1 MRVFGLFIFLLIFA
15 TTSSWAISYEEIKS
29 AYEASY
35 IYEKEG
41 NFKKARD
48 SLSIVYKTFP
58 NGYTVNLRLGWLF
71 YREGRY
77 KNAIFHYEKAL
88 KTVPTS
94 VEALLGLTLVYMAKK
109 DWISVESVCYRI
121 LKIDYYNY
129 YGNLRLSIA
138 YRNRGFFSKSE
149 AVARKMLS
157 IYPTDVNFLLELAY
171 SLEGEGKYQAALS
184 IYKDVLI
191 LDPLNPSARQRVKI
205 IASKK

>member
-1 MRVFGLFIFLLIFA
+1 MRFLVVALCLLFSVSA
-15 TTSSWAISYEEIKS
+15 WAISYQEIKS

-41 NFKKARD
+41 KFDKAREA
-48 SLSIVYKTFP
+48 LSPVYKAFP

-77 KNAIFHYEKAL
+77 KNAVFHYQKAL
-88 KTVPTS
+88 KVVPTS

-109 DWISVESVCYRI
+109 DWAMVESVCYKI

-129 YGNLRLSIA
+129 YGNLRLSVA
-138 YRNRGFFSKSE
+138 YRNRRLFTKSE
-149 AVARKMLS
+149 AVARKMLAL
-157 IYPTDVNFLLELAY
+157 YPTDVNFLLELAF
-171 SLEGEGKYQAALS
+171 SLEGEGKLKAALS

-191 LDPLNPSARQRVKI
+191 LDPLNPAAKERVKV
-205 IASKK
+205 IAGKK